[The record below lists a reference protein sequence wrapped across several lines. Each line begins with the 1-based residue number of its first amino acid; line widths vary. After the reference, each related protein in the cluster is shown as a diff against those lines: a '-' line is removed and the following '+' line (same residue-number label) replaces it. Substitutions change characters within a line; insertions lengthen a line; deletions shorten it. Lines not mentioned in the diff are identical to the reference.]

1 MRCNSHRSEAV
12 QVLGLRFERCRLN
25 FQVSSRA
32 VSLSFVASIWA
43 QREFTI
49 ALLLDLLPQAPAAFR
64 VKHAPVPGNVIIAAW
79 VQQVD
84 GSVLLYKP
92 SFSATIFS
100 TLKIA
105 VELEN
110 AVSASYAMASNG
122 LRR

>member
-1 MRCNSHRSEAV
+1 MDKVRPESQSEHTPV
-12 QVLGLRFERCRLN
+12 PFRQQHDFYPKLGSGCP
-25 FQVSSRA
+25 VSS
-32 VSLSFVASIWA
+32 
-43 QREFTI
+43 
-49 ALLLDLLPQAPAAFR
+49 
-64 VKHAPVPGNVIIAAW
+64 GNVIIAVW

-92 SFSATIFS
+92 SFPATIFS

-122 LRR
+122 LCR

>member
-1 MRCNSHRSEAV
+1 MWCNSHRSEAV

-32 VSLSFVASIWA
+32 ASLSFVASIWA

-64 VKHAPVPGNVIIAAW
+64 VKHAAVPGNVIIADW

-92 SFSATIFS
+92 SFSGTIFS

-122 LRR
+122 LCR